1 MYQRR
6 THPPNDSCPV
16 GRRIGCDLY
25 HIAKDLVETSG
36 STCPYSAGVVAQIT
50 SGTAFDKHGRPFRR
64 RNYIPG
70 IVVVA
75 ALAVVTLVVW
85 VIAFN
90 QPTDTHQLAACN
102 PPPPVANATQTALGE
117 QVTTA
122 TMSDVTPAKLADTK
136 IRVLNA
142 SGQGG
147 QAAEVAGALR
157 DLGYAPPTAGN
168 DTVYENTRLECQGQ
182 IRFGPSGRAAAA
194 ALWLVTPCTELFED
208 QRPDDTVDLAIGT
221 EFSEVSHNDDI
232 DAVLAS
238 LRPDA
243 TQPAESTLLKKI
255 HSAAC

>member
-1 MYQRR
+1 MA
-6 THPPNDSCPV
+6 TGGNPW
-16 GRRIGCDLY
+16 
-25 HIAKDLVETSG
+25 
-36 STCPYSAGVVAQIT
+36 PYSAGVVAQIT

-64 RNYIPG
+64 RNIVPG
-70 IVVVA
+70 IVLMV
-75 ALAVVTLVVW
+75 ALAVVTLTVW

-90 QPTDTHQLAACN
+90 QTPDVRQQAACN
-102 PPPPVANATQTALGE
+102 PPPPMADATQTALGE
-117 QVTTA
+117 PVTPA
-122 TMSDVTPAKLADTK
+122 TMMDVTPAKLADTK

-147 QAAEVAGALR
+147 QAGEVAGALR

-168 DTVYENTRLECQGQ
+168 DTVYENTRLSCQGQ

-194 ALWLVTPCTELFED
+194 ALWLVTPCTELFQD

-221 EFSEVSHNDDI
+221 EFSDVSHNDDI

-243 TQPAESTLLKKI
+243 TQPADSALLKKI
-255 HSAAC
+255 HTAAC